1 MDKQLHGKS
10 LFITTNS
17 IMKHIFLAL
26 LLLPTLGFAQSISW
40 DAPLEV
46 NTDKAFG
53 HTRPK
58 IVIPEDGKPVV
69 MWGKANNLGVFVSK
83 WTGTAFTN
91 PVKVTPDGMNAFVLT
106 WAGPSLAVNNNDVFV
121 AFKSQP
127 ENSGFVYVVKSN
139 DGGLTFGDTV
149 RVSDNNWSRFP
160 EVAVLP
166 NGNPVVTYMDFDP
179 DFKDPRYVVSVSN
192 DGGKTFQKIV
202 NASEDAPGE
211 ACDCCPGFI
220 MADENRITVLFR
232 NNDNDLRDIWASIS
246 EDGGKTFQLA
256 EDIDKN
262 NWMIGGCP
270 STGAEAITLGDSLV
284 AVWMSGAS
292 GNSMVNIGTSALS
305 DLSVG
310 MNAEITPDVMNGNQ
324 NYPKIVGDKDLLAVV
339 WQEVA
344 NSSRNVNLAL
354 STKGPS
360 GFSSYTPEQVN
371 INSKGVQQ
379 SPDIEY
385 DGEYIHV
392 VWQDLTAQ
400 KLMYRKGKVDKTSS
414 IQTHKKHVVT
424 AYPNP
429 AHHSLVIEVN
439 GEQLL
444 GDDVS
449 IINTLGQVMSTVCTQ
464 NNGTI
469 ELDVSGL
476 TPGLYFVRVKLLG
489 NELVEPIHVRND

>member
-1 MDKQLHGKS
+1 
-10 LFITTNS
+10 
-17 IMKHIFLAL
+17 MKHIL
-26 LLLPTLGFAQSISW
+26 LCILLFPTLCLAQSITW
-40 DAPLEV
+40 DTPIEV
-46 NTDKAFG
+46 NADRAFG

-58 IVIPEDGKPVV
+58 IVIPKDGNPVV
-69 MWGKANNLGVFVSK
+69 MWGKANNLGVYVSK
-83 WTGTAFTN
+83 WTGAAFTD
-91 PVKVTPDGMNAFVLT
+91 PVIVTPGNLNAFVLT
-106 WAGPSLAVNNNDVFV
+106 WAGPGMTVNDDDVFIT
-121 AFKSQP
+121 FKSQP
-127 ENSGFVYVVKSN
+127 ENSGFVYVVKST
-139 DGGLTFGDTV
+139 DGGKTFGDTV

-192 DGGKTFQKIV
+192 DGGKSFQDVV
-202 NASEDAPGE
+202 NATEDAPGE

-220 MADENRITVLFR
+220 MADNDRITILFR

-246 EDGGKTFQLA
+246 EDGGKTFHLA
-256 EDIDKN
+256 EDIDN
-262 NWMIGGCP
+262 SNWMIGGCP

-292 GNSMVNIGTSALS
+292 GNSMINIGTSALI

-354 STKGPS
+354 STMGPS

-371 INSKGVQQ
+371 VNSKGVQQ

-392 VWQDLTAQ
+392 VWQDITAQ
-400 KLMYRKGKVDKTSS
+400 KLMYRKGRVNINAGLSN
-414 IQTHKKHVVT
+414 IQNTDIHI
-424 AYPNP
+424 YPNP
-429 AHHSLVIEVN
+429 AHNEV
-439 GEQLL
+439 
-444 GDDVS
+444 
-449 IINTLGQVMSTVCTQ
+449 
-464 NNGTI
+464 TI
-469 ELDVSGL
+469 ESQHTTVDAQKITIYTVLGAEIYIPATQVGDACKLDMSEL
-476 TPGLYFVRVKLLG
+476 STGLYFLHIPQEAGSIVKQIT
-489 NELVEPIHVRND
+489 VK

>member
-1 MDKQLHGKS
+1 MPS
-10 LFITTNS
+10 S
-17 IMKHIFLAL
+17 
-26 LLLPTLGFAQSISW
+26 
-40 DAPLEV
+40 
-46 NTDKAFG
+46 
-53 HTRPK
+53 
-58 IVIPEDGKPVV
+58 
-69 MWGKANNLGVFVSK
+69 
-83 WTGTAFTN
+83 
-91 PVKVTPDGMNAFVLT
+91 LT
-106 WAGPSLAVNNNDVFV
+106 WAGPGMAVRDDDVFV
-121 AFKSQP
+121 TFKAQP
-127 ENSGFVYVVKSN
+127 ENSGFVYVVKST
-139 DGGLTFGDTV
+139 DGGKTFGDTV

-192 DGGKTFQKIV
+192 DGGKSFQDV
-202 NASEDAPGE
+202 VSATEEAPGE

-220 MADENRITVLFR
+220 MADNDRITILFR

-246 EDGGKTFQLA
+246 EDGGKTFHLA
-256 EDIDKN
+256 EDIDEQQLDD
-262 NWMIGGCP
+262 WWLSIDG
-270 STGAEAITLGDSLV
+270 SRSHHRWAIVWL

-292 GNSMVNIGTSALS
+292 GNSMINIGTSALI

-371 INSKGVQQ
+371 VNSKGVQQ

-392 VWQDLTAQ
+392 VWQDITAQ
-400 KLMYRKGKVDKTSS
+400 KLMYRRGKVDVTSS
-414 IQTHKKHVVT
+414 VASVDVNPFTVFPNPGSDQITIQLTHKHLSITDFILVDITGVVM
-424 AYPNP
+424 
-429 AHHSLVIEVN
+429 EV
-439 GEQLL
+439 
-444 GDDVS
+444 
-449 IINTLGQVMSTVCTQ
+449 TTQ
-464 NNGTI
+464 YEADKIFLNVEN
-469 ELDVSGL
+469 V
-476 TPGLYFVRVKLLG
+476 TPGMYFTIFKIVRLQRKLNFWGQKLR
-489 NELVEPIHVRND
+489 ESSC